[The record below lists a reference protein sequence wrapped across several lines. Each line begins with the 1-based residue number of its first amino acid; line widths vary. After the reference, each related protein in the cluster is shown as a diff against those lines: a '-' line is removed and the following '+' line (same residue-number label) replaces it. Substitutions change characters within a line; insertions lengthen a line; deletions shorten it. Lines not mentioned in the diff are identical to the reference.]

1 MRSTGHI
8 DLDKTLSNL
17 KSTIAKSYADC
28 EKFLSA
34 LPASKGCDI
43 HPHFARTRDDQKTWQ
58 AQKAIFAPCEL
69 CVAAA
74 RQQAEIEKLN
84 RMGVPL
90 NLCGATFEN
99 WTPADE
105 REEANR
111 EKVRDF
117 LSARR
122 GFLILL
128 GGLGTG
134 KSHLAVAA
142 FRHFGRGLFIKQSE
156 LLRRLRQ
163 TYRDKAAI
171 DPVEEAQNVAC
182 LVLDEMGLSPGG
194 RDELPLLHDVLDYRH
209 GNKKPT
215 ILTGNLMYDEL
226 RGVIGERMA
235 DRLRES
241 AFAVLNF
248 GGASRRAE
256 ARDKYFPNQQSE

>member
-111 EKVRDF
+111 
-117 LSARR
+117 
-122 GFLILL
+122 
-128 GGLGTG
+128 
-134 KSHLAVAA
+134 
-142 FRHFGRGLFIKQSE
+142 
-156 LLRRLRQ
+156 
-163 TYRDKAAI
+163 
-171 DPVEEAQNVAC
+171 
-182 LVLDEMGLSPGG
+182 
-194 RDELPLLHDVLDYRH
+194 
-209 GNKKPT
+209 
-215 ILTGNLMYDEL
+215 
-226 RGVIGERMA
+226 
-235 DRLRES
+235 
-241 AFAVLNF
+241 
-248 GGASRRAE
+248 
-256 ARDKYFPNQQSE
+256 